1 MIITAS
7 KLYDKFSNLYTT
19 YKFPEDLKKGVDV
32 LNKPKMLILD
42 FNRSE
47 YDLPP
52 MPPLEDI
59 EKVRLEPEKK
69 LLLKE

>member
-7 KLYDKFSNLYTT
+7 KLYDKLLNLYTT
-19 YKFPEDLKKGVDV
+19 YKLPEDLKKGVDV

-47 YDLPP
+47 HDLPP
-52 MPPLEDI
+52 MPPLEDN
-59 EKVRLEPEKK
+59 EKIKLEPEKNYC
-69 LLLKE
+69 